1 MEGIRG
7 HFITTRDFT
16 GEPSILF
23 DKPYNYLPLCSS
35 PHLDVLFGKLRG
47 GKIKTLLD
55 GYGGDHCATCSSQI
69 PLREFLP
76 GFQAI
81 RLMRYIRAASVGSGR
96 SVPRVVGGLMK
107 ACFRKIGRDD
117 IDEPVL
123 SRSVLSM
130 GFRNAWVFGNERG
143 KTFFLNKKNT
153 GVCRR
158 L

>member
-117 IDEPVL
+117 IDELFFPG
-123 SRSVLSM
+123 RSCRWGLGTHGYS
-130 GFRNAWVFGNERG
+130 GTSAA
-143 KTFFLNKKNT
+143 KHFFNKKNT